1 MVVTDEILSGVKSI
15 QTVYQ
20 KVTKRNKV
28 QDIILL
34 DAYHSET
41 IEGARTTVD
50 HVKKAFSKPNTK
62 DDKMVVNTVKGFD
75 YAYQNPIDQRNI
87 RTLWEIVVA
96 GVCENES
103 KAGLFYRD
111 GTVFIRSETKIIHV
125 PAKSGQIED
134 LMNQL
139 FLFLENSELEEILKA
154 FVLHFYFVYVHPFC
168 DGNGRTARIL
178 TSSYLYHQGY
188 EKMLYLP
195 LSRTINE
202 NLSGYY
208 VSLTEAEWKYKE
220 QGQTYLDITPFVSYM
235 LEMFEKCIVTAILE
249 ENESMRC
256 T

>member
-1 MVVTDEILSGVKSI
+1 MYEPTYKLKIKVNAGVEKAKQELEYRELKKIELPLMGIKEEVICLVVTDEILSGVKSI

-34 DAYHSET
+34 DAYHSAT

-139 FLFLENSELEEILKA
+139 FLFLENSELEDILIA
-154 FVLHFYFVYVHPFC
+154 FVLHFYFVYVHSF
-168 DGNGRTARIL
+168 
-178 TSSYLYHQGY
+178 
-188 EKMLYLP
+188 
-195 LSRTINE
+195 
-202 NLSGYY
+202 
-208 VSLTEAEWKYKE
+208 
-220 QGQTYLDITPFVSYM
+220 
-235 LEMFEKCIVTAILE
+235 
-249 ENESMRC
+249 
-256 T
+256 